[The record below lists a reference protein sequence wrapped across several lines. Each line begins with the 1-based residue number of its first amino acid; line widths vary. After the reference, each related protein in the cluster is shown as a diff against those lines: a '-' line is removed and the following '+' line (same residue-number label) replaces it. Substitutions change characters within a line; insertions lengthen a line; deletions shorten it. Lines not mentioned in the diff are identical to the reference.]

1 MDKFVEN
8 FGWVDGAFTKARLR
22 PYLEAAQGNLTAALD
37 IYSLN
42 IRVGNEI
49 FNWISVAE
57 VVLRNALAQKIIA
70 DKSSVYFEPLFIIW
84 ADLSADGKASYKKAE
99 GRLRQIG
106 VPITPNSITAELP
119 FSFWRHLLSA
129 RYESTFWTPLLRH
142 AFPHMNNHR
151 RATVFEAVASIGELR
166 NRIAHHEPIFGRQLG
181 SDLAQIQQIIGW
193 ISPEALAWAKANLP
207 AELIGVSDS
216 K

>member
-57 VVLRNALAQKIIA
+57 VVLRNALAQKIIT
-70 DKSSVYFEPLFIIW
+70 DKS
-84 ADLSADGKASYKKAE
+84 
-99 GRLRQIG
+99 
-106 VPITPNSITAELP
+106 
-119 FSFWRHLLSA
+119 
-129 RYESTFWTPLLRH
+129 
-142 AFPHMNNHR
+142 
-151 RATVFEAVASIGELR
+151 
-166 NRIAHHEPIFGRQLG
+166 
-181 SDLAQIQQIIGW
+181 
-193 ISPEALAWAKANLP
+193 
-207 AELIGVSDS
+207 
-216 K
+216 